1 MNKADENLNRLL
13 RSAAEAKEEIPSVP
27 PFGFETRVV
36 SLWRSGAVP
45 ANGISALLRKV
56 AVVSAVVALVATA
69 ATAQQLQKNRE
80 LSDSV
85 TNEFAIAD
93 TAIQT
98 EFSR

>member
-1 MNKADENLNRLL
+1 MKKADQNLDRLL
-13 RSAAEAKEEIPSVP
+13 RSASQVSEEAPSAP

-45 ANGISALLRKV
+45 ANGLTALLRKV

-69 ATAQQLQKNRE
+69 AAARELRQNRE
-80 LSDSV
+80 LGDSV

-93 TAIQT
+93 SAIQT